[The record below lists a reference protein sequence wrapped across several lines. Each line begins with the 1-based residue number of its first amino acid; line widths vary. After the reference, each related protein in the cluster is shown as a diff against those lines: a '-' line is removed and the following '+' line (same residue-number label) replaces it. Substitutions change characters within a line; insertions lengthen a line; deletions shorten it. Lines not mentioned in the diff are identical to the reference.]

1 MSRNYNLYLQD
12 IVEAADRIA
21 SYVEG
26 VTRSAFK
33 ADQMRI
39 DAVIRNL
46 QIIGEAVK
54 NIPGSIWE
62 KYPNVPWQE
71 IAAFRNRVTHVY
83 FNVDLNITWDV
94 VQFELPTLRTQ
105 IQQILDSFSNIGNS

>member
-21 SYVEG
+21 SYIEG
-26 VTRSAFK
+26 MTRSAFEM
-33 ADQMRI
+33 DQMRI

-54 NIPGSIWE
+54 KIPETIRGAYPSI
-62 KYPNVPWQE
+62 PWHE
-71 IAAFRNRVTHVY
+71 IAALRNRVIHVY
-83 FNVDLNITWDV
+83 FNVDLNVTWNV
-94 VQFELPTLRTQ
+94 VQFELPILKTQ
-105 IQQILDSFSNIGNS
+105 IQQILKERSE

>member
-26 VTRSAFK
+26 MTRSAFE

-46 QIIGEAVK
+46 QK
-54 NIPGSIWE
+54 RE
-62 KYPNVPWQE
+62 KRVISFHSRTGHIFDNF
-71 IAAFRNRVTHVY
+71 FRLY
-83 FNVDLNITWDV
+83 
-94 VQFELPTLRTQ
+94 
-105 IQQILDSFSNIGNS
+105 

>member
-26 VTRSAFK
+26 MTRSAFE

-46 QIIGEAVK
+46 QIVGEAVK
-54 NIPGSIWE
+54 KIPGSIRE
-62 KYPNVPWQE
+62 AYPSIPWHE
-71 IAAFRNRVTHVY
+71 IAALRNRVIHVY
-83 FNVDLNITWDV
+83 FDVDLNVTWNV
-94 VQFELPTLRTQ
+94 VQLELPMLKTQ
-105 IQQILDSFSNIGNS
+105 IQQILKERSK